1 MSEYDDLLGRF
12 GALGLHE
19 VIQSDLNDAAQAIR
33 TLSKERDMAV
43 EALGRIGWHELTWNE
58 ARDVARATLAQL
70 EASKGEG

>member
-1 MSEYDDLLGRF
+1 
-12 GALGLHE
+12 
-19 VIQSDLNDAAQAIR
+19 
-33 TLSKERDMAV
+33 MAV